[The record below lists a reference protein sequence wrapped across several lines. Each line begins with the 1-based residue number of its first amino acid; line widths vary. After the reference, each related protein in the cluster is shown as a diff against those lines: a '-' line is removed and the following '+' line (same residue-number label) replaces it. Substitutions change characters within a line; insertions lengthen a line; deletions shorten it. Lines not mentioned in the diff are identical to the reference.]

1 MEDYHTKL
9 EISLREYRKLRS
21 VYENLEEY
29 ENEYMVPIVHHLR
42 YYYGEF
48 KKKMI
53 YQMERLS
60 LKIRKLLTSGP
71 HYNRLKYVNKEII
84 CGMKQHLFRR
94 KCKQQKIQDKFN
106 ILKDRYI
113 PSDIKRHICSFLMN
127 RDVISIEIADLILG
141 KEQYSMVLKKMTK
154 SAIIALPNIL
164 SVPDFLLFDYANKS
178 PYHQDMR
185 SHIKSRSKQ
194 RLIDGIIW
202 SIDHISRYF
211 KDLAISDEVIQ
222 GYQESS
228 PILNSYS
235 KETVR
240 EYVGLNKSQIPLFG
254 NIYSNSSYKYI
265 RSEVAHE
272 YMQILKTLS
281 LCYDELSHKNTQKNT
296 QKKKK
301 NNQSSNTL

>member
-185 SHIKSRSKQ
+185 CHIKSRSKQ

-281 LCYDELSHKNTQKNT
+281 LCYDELSQKNT